1 MKIPTPSLSATIQ
14 FWPGLSPPWAS
25 LIGNDTPALEMKF
38 RGFSQKL
45 QQWHWYTY
53 LIAFFSENANNTGNC
68 YKYFETA
75 MKVNRNEFQC
85 LYYRTANQPQQKF
98 QGWKQCDSY
107 KPKKCQKISGK
118 KRLVVC
124 TFGRLQGQKNLPN
137 SPKTIY
143 SHLEN
148 CTKFL
153 EPRFPLF
160 ANVINESFL
169 IEIT

>member
-1 MKIPTPSLSATIQ
+1 
-14 FWPGLSPPWAS
+14 
-25 LIGNDTPALEMKF
+25 
-38 RGFSQKL
+38 
-45 QQWHWYTY
+45 
-53 LIAFFSENANNTGNC
+53 
-68 YKYFETA
+68 
-75 MKVNRNEFQC
+75 MKVNRNDFQC
-85 LYYRTANQPQQKF
+85 LYRTANQPQKTF

-148 CTKFL
+148 CPKFL
-153 EPRFPLF
+153 EPRFPLI
-160 ANVINESFL
+160 ANFINESFL
-169 IEIT
+169 IEITQTFQYKLHPTEPLNKLTLLSRGGWTLRFRGLSGTDFL